1 MKVYF
6 SEKTEWR
13 IDATAGYIKDEFGRK
28 AEQDFKRKIR
38 DIVRLLRRNPYLGPI
53 EPLLSDLPK
62 SYRSIVVGSLNKM
75 VYRIVDDHIEIS
87 DFWDCRREPETQ
99 AKQVK

>member
-6 SEKTEWR
+6 SEKTERR
-13 IDATAGYIKDEFGRK
+13 IDATAEYIKDEFGCN
-28 AEQDFKRKIR
+28 AEHNFKRKIC
-38 DIVRLLRRNPYLGPI
+38 DTVRLLRRNPYLGPI
-53 EPLLSDLPK
+53 EPLLSDLPEA
-62 SYRSIVVGSLNKM
+62 YRSIVVGSLNKM
-75 VYRIVDDHIEIS
+75 VYHIVDDRIEVS

>member
-1 MKVYF
+1 MKVVF
-6 SEKTEWR
+6 LEKAEWR
-13 IDATAGYIKDEFGRK
+13 IDDTAKYIKGEFGRK

-62 SYRSIVVGSLNKM
+62 AYRSIVVGSLYKM